1 MFWSI
6 KFGLQKKCGE
16 HNFKKLA
23 YDKSPEWEN
32 NNEHHYTWGER
43 NVLWETVAAGTIAE
57 SLFSLSSPVP
67 GEGNEGGEVPD
78 LWYAQG
84 RNRIMDYA
92 VVYFFSHLFCL

>member
-1 MFWSI
+1 MAKVVFLFNVLINKIWPT
-6 KFGLQKKCGE
+6 KKCGE

-78 LWYAQG
+78 L
-84 RNRIMDYA
+84 
-92 VVYFFSHLFCL
+92 